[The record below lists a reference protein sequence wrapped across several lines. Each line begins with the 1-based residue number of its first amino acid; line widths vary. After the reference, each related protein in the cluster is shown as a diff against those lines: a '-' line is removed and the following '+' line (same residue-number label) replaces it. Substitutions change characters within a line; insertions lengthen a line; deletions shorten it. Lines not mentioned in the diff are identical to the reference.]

1 MSNHVHD
8 VLARNTATHS
18 VEGIMVDMP
27 KQGIHVH
34 LNGKSFSNMG
44 NLRLLKIS
52 NVQLSNSLDYLSN
65 ELRFLKWHEYPL
77 YTLPSTFEPKKL
89 VKLDMSY
96 SNIKYLWKGKKVFEK
111 LKAIKLRYC
120 RNLTMSPDFTMVPN
134 LEKLDLECCTR
145 LIEVHESVGFLNRL
159 TILNLKN
166 CENLVRFPSDVSG
179 LKSLKILDLNG
190 CLKLEKLPENL
201 DGIECLEDLDAGGT
215 AIRQVPSSIAKLTN
229 LRKLSFRGCKGEP
242 SKTYSSI
249 LWSLLSPT
257 RNPKYCMGLLLPPL
271 TGLSFLRTLDLSDCN
286 LLEGGIPSDIG
297 SLSSLEELN
306 LSKNQFVSLPDSI
319 SQLSKLKV
327 LLMEK
332 CQRLQSLP
340 KLPQEIIFIGA
351 ENCTALETMSSAIEL
366 SSSQSV
372 ALHLFNCFKLVD
384 NQGKENSLAVLLLKH
399 HLQEISNRSTQFHI
413 CLPGNEIP
421 ECFKNWREGYEL
433 QMGLSPNWFN
443 DEFVGFAVFAVISNP
458 SNVNEF
464 EVRCSITV
472 KARSYIFGFAIAS
485 FTPMQSDHLWLGYL
499 SLEEINKKHSDQREN
514 LSIASCIHA
523 DFIFVGREYNY
534 WDGNTVKRCGIRL
547 VYKGDLEYFEGVEAM
562 EDSILEQNH
571 DVCNASSKVDLMMQ
585 TPGILDGTIKNWYNN
600 RMP

>member
-1 MSNHVHD
+1 MEILNSCDFDYDFGIKGLIEKSLITISKNEVWMHDLLQEMCWEIIREDHRNEPGKWSRLWLSNHVHD

-52 NVQLSNSLDYLSN
+52 NVQLSDSLEYLSN

-89 VKLDMSY
+89 VKLNMSY

-120 RNLTMSPDFTMVPN
+120 RNLTMSPDFTKVPN
-134 LEKLDLECCTR
+134 LEKLDLE
-145 LIEVHESVGFLNRL
+145 
-159 TILNLKN
+159 
-166 CENLVRFPSDVSG
+166 
-179 LKSLKILDLNG
+179 
-190 CLKLEKLPENL
+190 
-201 DGIECLEDLDAGGT
+201 
-215 AIRQVPSSIAKLTN
+215 
-229 LRKLSFRGCKGEP
+229 
-242 SKTYSSI
+242 
-249 LWSLLSPT
+249 
-257 RNPKYCMGLLLPPL
+257 
-271 TGLSFLRTLDLSDCN
+271 
-286 LLEGGIPSDIG
+286 
-297 SLSSLEELN
+297 
-306 LSKNQFVSLPDSI
+306 
-319 SQLSKLKV
+319 
-327 LLMEK
+327 
-332 CQRLQSLP
+332 
-340 KLPQEIIFIGA
+340 GA

-433 QMGLSPNWFN
+433 QIGLSPNWFN

-472 KARSYIFGFAIAS
+472 KARNYIFGFAIAS

-523 DFIFVGREYNY
+523 DFLFVGREYNY